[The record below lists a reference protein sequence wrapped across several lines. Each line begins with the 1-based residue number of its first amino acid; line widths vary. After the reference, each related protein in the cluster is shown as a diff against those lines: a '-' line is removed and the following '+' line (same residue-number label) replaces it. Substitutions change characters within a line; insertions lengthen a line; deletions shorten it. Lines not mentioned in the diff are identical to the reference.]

1 MNEEKVKRINE
12 LTAISRKRALTEEEQ
27 KERAS
32 LRRDYIDSMKRSLTN
47 QLDNT
52 YILMPDGTK
61 KKVAP
66 KS

>member
-1 MNEEKVKRINE
+1 MNEEKIKRINE

-66 KS
+66 KN